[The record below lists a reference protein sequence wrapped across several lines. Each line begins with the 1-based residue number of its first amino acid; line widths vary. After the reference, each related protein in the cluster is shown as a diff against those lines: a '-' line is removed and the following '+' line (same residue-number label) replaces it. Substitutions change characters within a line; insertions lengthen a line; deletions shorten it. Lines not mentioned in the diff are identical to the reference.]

1 MVIDMNYWNKV
12 IKNLLILI
20 SSILLVYLFF
30 KLAIFY
36 IPFLIAFAIALIIEP
51 IIKFLMKKTKL
62 SRKLSSIIVFTI
74 AIAIISGI
82 LVWGITTFISETTN
96 LLKNINTYIDTIY
109 NFFTDITSKIN
120 FNNIK
125 IPKEVIN
132 VVQESGMQF
141 LGTISD
147 MIKNLLMKVIDFITS
162 LPVLGIYI
170 GITLISL
177 YFICVDKIYM
187 IDQLEHH
194 LPDTWVKRIGV
205 HLKEI
210 IKSLGGYLKAELILV
225 LISFAISLI
234 GLYILYFLNYNIE
247 FPLIIALVIAFV
259 DALPIF
265 GAGTIM
271 IPWAGFLAFTGD
283 VKLAIAIFV
292 LWCIMSIVRQLVEP
306 KIISGQIGIHP
317 IFTLIAM
324 YTGFKF
330 MGIWGLL
337 FGPIVLIILKNIYGT
352 IIDKGVVKSILER

>member
-51 IIKFLMKKTKL
+51 IIKFLIKKTKL

-125 IPKEVIN
+125 IPKEVMN